1 LLGEQGEARDEE
13 EEHEEEVPDQGRQSL
28 AIRGHSTA
36 LNGNHPQSTY
46 AMSLVADSSTTQ
58 SSEVASKSR
67 KYLMREAIREASE
80 GPSE

>member
-1 LLGEQGEARDEE
+1 MKRKSMRKKYLIKGGNRWPL
-13 EEHEEEVPDQGRQSL
+13 V
-28 AIRGHSTA
+28 GHSTA